1 MSIIDDG
8 DPHPTI
14 LVFALARKVGTTR
27 SVSCI
32 GRMAGALL
40 PVLLLTGLTAC
51 SEQKTEVVE
60 EPRPVRVVTVTEREA
75 GETVTLSGAVE
86 AKTEVDLSFRIG
98 GRVLE
103 RLVNVGDKVGAGQ
116 LVARLDSQDEENALR
131 AARAE
136 LTAAEGQYFEAERN
150 HDRQRQL
157 LDRGHTTKQRFDE
170 AVQLLNTLS
179 ARVDSAA
186 AQLAIAENRLDDT
199 RLYADAPGEVTARRV
214 EAGEVVQP
222 GQMIV
227 RIARKGGRDA
237 VFDAPANLVA
247 GGRPDAEITVSLSI
261 DPAVVAS
268 GRIREVSPQADPVT
282 GSFRVRVGLIDP
294 PAAMRLGSTVTG
306 RMTMEKAG
314 GIAIPATA
322 LSRSEGV
329 PAVWV
334 VDTATETVSLRP
346 VGVATHH
353 PSEVVLSDGLSP
365 GEIVVTAGVQTL
377 RPGQR
382 VRLLGKRS

>member
-1 MSIIDDG
+1 MTTINANDQ
-8 DPHPTI
+8 HATI
-14 LVFALARKVGTTR
+14 LGLALTRMIRATR

-32 GRMAGALL
+32 RRLAGMLL
-40 PVLLLTGLTAC
+40 ASLILTGLTAC
-51 SEQKTEVVE
+51 SEQETEVVE
-60 EPRPVRVVTVTEREA
+60 EPRPVRVVTVTERET
-75 GETVTLSGAVE
+75 GETVSLSGVVE

-98 GRVLE
+98 GRVVE
-103 RLVNVGDKVGAGQ
+103 RLVNVGDKVEAGQ
-116 LVARLDSQDEENALR
+116 LIARLDSQDEENALR

-136 LTAAEGQYFEAERN
+136 LSAAEGQYFESERN

-170 AVQLLNTLS
+170 AVQQLNTLE
-179 ARVDSAA
+179 ARVDAAA

-199 RLYADAPGEVTARRV
+199 RLYADAPGEVTARSV

-222 GQMIV
+222 GQMVV
-227 RIARKGGRDA
+227 RIARKAGRDA
-237 VFDAPANLVA
+237 VFDAPADLVA
-247 GGRPDAEITVSLSI
+247 SGRRDAEIKVSLSI

-268 GRIREVSPQADPVT
+268 GRIREVSPQADPVS

-306 RMTMEKAG
+306 RKTMEEAG

-334 VDTATETVSLRP
+334 VDTATKTVSLRP
-346 VGVATHH
+346 VAIATHH
-353 PSEVVLSDGLSP
+353 PSEVILSEGLSP
-365 GEIVVTAGVQTL
+365 GEVVVTAGVQTL

-382 VRLLGKRS
+382 VRLLGQRS